1 VSIACLR
8 NKPGV
13 VEMESLKIGLI
24 GSGFMGKT
32 HAIAFHALPV
42 VFPTRRK
49 VVCEMVA
56 DATEEMARHAAG
68 SLGYRRWTADWK
80 ELASD
85 PDIDVVDI
93 CTPNHMHKEI
103 ALTAIAAGKH
113 VYCEKPLSLNPRDS
127 LEMTE
132 AAEERGVKTLVGFNY
147 VKNPATALAKEIIG
161 NGEIGKIVHFRGTHV
176 EDYLCDPLTP
186 YTWRLQRNY
195 AGSGA
200 LGDLCHVIS
209 MAQYLVG
216 PITEV
221 CGDIQTVISE
231 RPLPGAMEEWA
242 PVENEDQAH
251 FMARFANGAIGT
263 LEVSRVATGRKMG
276 LTYEITGTQGSL
288 YFDQERMSELK
299 LYVAKEP
306 AGRQGFKTL
315 LLGPQHP
322 DYAAFS
328 PAPGHGLGYN
338 DMKIVEARDLVDGIS
353 GARPLW
359 PDFRAGWEIDRIID
373 AVLRSHEQRRW
384 ISLET
389 S

>member
-1 VSIACLR
+1 MDSLR
-8 NKPGV
+8 
-13 VEMESLKIGLI
+13 IGLI

-42 VFPTRRK
+42 VFPATKK

-56 DATEEMARHAAG
+56 DATEELARHAART
-68 SLGYRRWTADWK
+68 LGFKRFTADWK
-80 ELASD
+80 ELVSD

-93 CTPNHMHKEI
+93 CTPNYMHKEM
-103 ALTAIAAGKH
+103 ALAAIAAGKH
-113 VYCEKPLSLNPRDS
+113 VYCEKPLALNPQES
-127 LEMTE
+127 LEMSV
-132 AAEERGVKTLVGFNY
+132 AAEESGVKTLVGFNY
-147 VKNPATALAKEIIG
+147 VKNPAASLAKEIIE

-176 EDYLCDPLTP
+176 EDYLSDPLTP
-186 YTWRLQRNY
+186 FTWRLQQRH

-200 LGDLCHVIS
+200 LGDLCHIIS
-209 MAQYLVG
+209 MAQYLVA

-221 CGDIQTVISE
+221 CGDAQTVIGE
-231 RPLPGAMEEWA
+231 RPVSTALEEWA

-276 LTYEITGTQGSL
+276 LTYEITGTKGSI

-299 LYVAKEP
+299 LYVAQGA

-353 GARPLW
+353 GAKPLW
-359 PDFRAGWEIDRIID
+359 PDFRSGWEVDRVID
-373 AVLRSHEQRRW
+373 AVLRSHEEHRW
-384 ISLET
+384 ISLT
-389 S
+389 PP